1 VLKDVESENCSTVPF
16 QPNGSMMFHIE
27 LEPTNLAFAASKT
40 HDAEARILFLNVLTI
55 SDVEM

>member
-1 VLKDVESENCSTVPF
+1 MLKVKTVLVPF

-27 LEPTNLAFAASKT
+27 LEATNLAFAASKT

-55 SDVEM
+55 SDVEMW